1 MRRWCCS
8 RKRRNGKLWRALAGM
23 TLDERVALAESG
35 FRPTRYADLTAM
47 TLVGLVGRLV
57 DRRPGQP
64 HRTRARLDTGMHV
77 YDAELLRVRA
87 HTYTN
92 LDAAPPAFT
101 PPANWPA
108 ARAPS
113 CSNCVPP
120 SVISSHAA
128 SPPVPHSLTLS
139 ASSPPTTYCRN
150 WRSPARY
157 WFHPDRRAGSHPGRR
172 HGLRRIETVVPE
184 GLNRPRES
192 ETATQIAVCWP
203 GRRPRPARHVP
214 PRRRRGRPSEGP
226 GPRTAARGDRPAAG
240 APRRVVGQGA
250 RRAPRQLE
258 GHARRYLEF
267 FVEVGMVVR
276 SLRYGGGGRPE
287 VEYRCEYTEGDADPV
302 TPPR

>member
-35 FRPTRYADLTAM
+35 FRPTRYADLTAI

-64 HRTRARLDTGMHV
+64 HRARARLDTGMHV

-108 ARAPS
+108 ARARR

-120 SVISSHAA
+120 SMISSHAA

-139 ASSPPTTYCRN
+139 ASSPPTTYCLN
-150 WRSPARY
+150 WRSPRDTGFTLTEERVAIPGEGMAYAGSKPLCQRASTDLVRGVFCVSARITAPMDRTADKRDVALRLRSQLKDVRVCLRLGLPARY
-157 WFHPDRRAGSHPGRR
+157 LRSHRPGADGGDRRLVAVQRLLDRR
-172 HGLRRIETVVPE
+172 LRR
-184 GLNRPRES
+184 
-192 ETATQIAVCWP
+192 P
-203 GRRPRPARHVP
+203 GALRILHGNLA
-214 PRRRRGRPSEGP
+214 SP
-226 GPRTAARGDRPAAG
+226 GID
-240 APRRVVGQGA
+240 
-250 RRAPRQLE
+250 
-258 GHARRYLEF
+258 H
-267 FVEVGMVVR
+267 
-276 SLRYGGGGRPE
+276 
-287 VEYRCEYTEGDADPV
+287 
-302 TPPR
+302 